1 MVATKTFQ
9 APQPARPNVEDDTVM
24 IDAEMSMSIVGAE
37 VVPVAINEQRK
48 TDTLKQSMHYMDEPV
63 IATNV
68 SFGEDKKVVP
78 VVKVQ

>member
-1 MVATKTFQ
+1 
-9 APQPARPNVEDDTVM
+9 
-24 IDAEMSMSIVGAE
+24 MSIVGAE

-48 TDTLKQSMHYMDEPV
+48 TDTLKQSMHYMDEPI

-78 VVKVQ
+78 VVKV

>member
-1 MVATKTFQ
+1 
-9 APQPARPNVEDDTVM
+9 M

-37 VVPVAINEQRK
+37 LVPLAINEQRK
-48 TDTLKQSMHYMDEPV
+48 TEKLKQSTHYMDEPV

-78 VVKVQ
+78 VVKV

>member
-1 MVATKTFQ
+1 
-9 APQPARPNVEDDTVM
+9 M

-48 TDTLKQSMHYMDEPV
+48 TDKLKQSTHYMDEPV

-78 VVKVQ
+78 VVKV

>member
-1 MVATKTFQ
+1 
-9 APQPARPNVEDDTVM
+9 
-24 IDAEMSMSIVGAE
+24 MSIVVAE

-48 TDTLKQSMHYMDEPV
+48 TDKLKQSMHYMDEPV

-78 VVKVQ
+78 VVKV

>member
-1 MVATKTFQ
+1 
-9 APQPARPNVEDDTVM
+9 M

-37 VVPVAINEQRK
+37 LVPLAINEQSK
-48 TDTLKQSMHYMDEPV
+48 TEKLKQSMHYMDEPV

-78 VVKVQ
+78 VVKV

>member
-1 MVATKTFQ
+1 
-9 APQPARPNVEDDTVM
+9 
-24 IDAEMSMSIVGAE
+24 MSMSIAGAE

-48 TDTLKQSMHYMDEPV
+48 TDTLKQSTHYMDEPV

-78 VVKVQ
+78 VVKV